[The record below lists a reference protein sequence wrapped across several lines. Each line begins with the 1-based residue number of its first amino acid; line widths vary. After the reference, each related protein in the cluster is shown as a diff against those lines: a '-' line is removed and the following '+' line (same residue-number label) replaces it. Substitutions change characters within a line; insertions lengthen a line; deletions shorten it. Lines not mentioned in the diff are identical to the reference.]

1 MTKKLGLLPD
11 IDSIRLIPKSKWKVK
26 GTIQNAT
33 KTTPLG
39 YSKQFDKWISLVRKN
54 VLKTDA
60 SLLWFWRLEN
70 KDTLNV
76 NGVRWHLHFILGGDN
91 LDNEMAKGEDFFRI
105 LEKLWT
111 VKCNAKI
118 EAYLIEHPSNSN
130 WNEYINKPTPYD
142 SNETHT
148 KFSPML
154 VKEVRRIRKKIEL
167 KNQEDIKTKAMFI
180 F

>member
-1 MTKKLGLLPD
+1 MKSRASLLAD
-11 IDSIRLIPKSKWKVK
+11 IDSLRLIPKTKWRVT
-26 GTIQNAT
+26 GSIHNAT

-39 YSKQFDKWISLVRKN
+39 YEKQFDKWISRVKKE

-76 NGVRWHLHFILGGDN
+76 GGIRWHLHFILGGDN
-91 LDNEMAKGEDFFRI
+91 LDRELAQGDKFFRV
-105 LEKLWT
+105 LERKWP

-118 EAYLIEHPSNSN
+118 RSFVIDHPKNAD
-130 WNEYINKPTPYD
+130 WNEYINKTSPFD
-142 SNETHT
+142 AIETHT

-154 VKEVRRIRKKIEL
+154 VKEVRRIRKKMALEKKQENSI
-167 KNQEDIKTKAMFI
+167 NQF
-180 F
+180 FVF